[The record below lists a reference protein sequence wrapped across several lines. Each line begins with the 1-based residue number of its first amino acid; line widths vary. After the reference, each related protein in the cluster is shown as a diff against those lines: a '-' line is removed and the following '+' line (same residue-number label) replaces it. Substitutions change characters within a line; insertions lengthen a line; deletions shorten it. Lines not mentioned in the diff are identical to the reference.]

1 MGCFTISLRRHFLVR
16 RRFKRI
22 QINHIDEAISV
33 FGQPLPFY
41 TIDFDLYEK
50 TSFCGFCRK
59 VSTVTPIEMKQGRP
73 RVQRVELRGCMA
85 LTFWIEP
92 GRDAL
97 AIWQTRRDGTRSP
110 YGERA
115 GTGLARHMAS
125 GLGRDAL
132 TICRA
137 GRDRTPSPYGER
149 VGTDAL
155 AIW

>member
-1 MGCFTISLRRHFLVR
+1 
-16 RRFKRI
+16 
-22 QINHIDEAISV
+22 
-33 FGQPLPFY
+33 
-41 TIDFDLYEK
+41 
-50 TSFCGFCRK
+50 
-59 VSTVTPIEMKQGRP
+59 MKQGRP

-137 GRDRTPSPYGER
+137 GRDRTPSPYDAPGR
-149 VGTDAL
+149 VSRVAPGWASQDVPGLTGQDVPGLTGWDGWNASGNR
-155 AIW
+155 